1 MPHETPPTPPSE
13 HAWMYKVV
21 PLRLQ
26 REPKLI
32 MALDE
37 LTRTGKAEFFL
48 HPREIDDLAGEH
60 APSYVRN
67 AFKTLQERLA
77 ERVDM
82 TIQGGVAV
90 QGFLRISMEL
100 KR

>member
-1 MPHETPPTPPSE
+1 MSHETQEPSPE
-13 HAWMYKVV
+13 YAWMYEAV
-21 PLRLQ
+21 PRILLG
-26 REPKLI
+26 EPKLKK
-32 MALDE
+32 ALDE
-37 LTRTGKAEFFL
+37 LGRTGRTEFSL
-48 HPREIDDLAGEH
+48 NPREIDDLAGEH